1 MVKHMRTLKRA
12 FIQHGEFLFA
22 IIVLLN
28 HVINFQGMKK
38 LAVVLLF
45 MAMNMPLFA
54 QLGYW
59 YKSNF
64 IELSEKNDSV
74 YYLCFKDKSTR
85 NKQLMSEKN
94 VTLGS
99 GYFVTVTDY
108 PDPNVTFL

>member
-1 MVKHMRTLKRA
+1 M
-12 FIQHGEFLFA
+12 
-22 IIVLLN
+22 LN